1 MNLRRDLDN
10 ATDDRH
16 VAAKEAFDNS
26 VKNPLVEKLIDNI
39 ESRFTSSDTMASF
52 TIFNPANLPKEE
64 IESDEDT
71 ETETKSFEE
80 YGFDHVKALSKRFG
94 RANISENEILTEYE
108 NFKHYMS
115 DHLRN
120 CKTHEILLKLTDNKS
135 LKSLFP
141 AMSFFAAAY
150 KVLPPHTADCERDFS
165 QLKLIKTI
173 LRNRMSET
181 TLDALM
187 RITVEGPKL
196 QDFPFQRAVK
206 LWAEK
211 KSRRLKI

>member
-64 IESDEDT
+64 IESDKDT

-141 AMSFFAAAY
+141 F
-150 KVLPPHTADCERDFS
+150 L
-165 QLKLIKTI
+165 
-173 LRNRMSET
+173 LRCGLQSPAT
-181 TLDALM
+181 TH
-187 RITVEGPKL
+187 R
-196 QDFPFQRAVK
+196 
-206 LWAEK
+206 
-211 KSRRLKI
+211 